1 VVIPPMQAAYEMH
14 LQIDN
19 LVTLIPAETVET
31 DISLLCIIWR
41 EFSRVSPFVSP
52 CLSIGYLQTWYS
64 EHYLH
69 FHYIPMR
76 VNIL

>member
-1 VVIPPMQAAYEMH
+1 MRCICRSITWLA
-14 LQIDN
+14 
-19 LVTLIPAETVET
+19 LIPVET
-31 DISLLCIIWR
+31 DIRLFYITIWR
-41 EFSRVSPFVSP
+41 EFSRVLPFVSL

-76 VNIL
+76 VNAL